1 MKLHKITVG
10 RTDHI
15 LCTMFFSLSDNIV
28 WNQSSLLAAVNK
40 ELERREIHT
49 DVHVL
54 FSSKSRNGWVEFLI
68 SLESKLEYA
77 DMDEW
82 FSNLLNNPPPE
93 KG

>member
-10 RTDHI
+10 RTDYI
-15 LCTMFFSLSDNIV
+15 LCTMFFSLSNNIV

-54 FSSKSRNGWVEFLI
+54 FSSKSRNGWFEFLI